1 MNEAWIWQYIFLEG
15 AGSYYVDI
23 MLGGWLI
30 NDIMLGGWLIN
41 DDAWLQREWGTKIW
55 EKVITVK
62 QVNFDQQVNFD
73 PSGSF
78 VKGAKV
84 LIQ

>member
-23 MLGGWLI
+23 MLE
-30 NDIMLGGWLIN
+30 GWLIN

>member
-15 AGSYYVDI
+15 AGSYYVD
-23 MLGGWLI
+23 
-30 NDIMLGGWLIN
+30 MLGGWLIN
-41 DDAWLQREWGTKIW
+41 DDAWLQRERGTKIW
-55 EKVITVK
+55 EKVIAVK

-73 PSGSF
+73 PSGSS

-84 LIQ
+84 SLQ

>member
-15 AGSYYVDI
+15 AGSYYV
-23 MLGGWLI
+23 
-30 NDIMLGGWLIN
+30 DIMLGGWLIN

-62 QVNFDQQVNFD
+62 QVNFDQQINFD